1 MFKKQTVFFK
11 ICREIQRKI
20 YLDMKDAK
28 TNKSKSDCSHQQ
40 EILVKFEEKYRF
52 VM

>member
-1 MFKKQTVFFK
+1 
-11 ICREIQRKI
+11 
-20 YLDMKDAK
+20 MKDAK
-28 TNKSKSDCSHQQ
+28 TKTNKSESDCSHQH